1 MLWPRCLV
9 ESPARLPPRRG
20 WLGRQDRLDTRDF
33 KLMRCPFCNTDKDKV
48 IDSRSSEAGKVIR
61 RRRECIQCS
70 RRFTTYERVVDTA
83 RLTVIKRDGRR
94 VPYDRDKILTGVQ
107 KACYK
112 RPVETALL
120 DKLVDEV
127 DQEVFKTAD
136 REISSTLIGQLIAVK
151 LRKLDQVAYVRFASV
166 YHKFSD
172 VGEFVEEVR
181 NIQST
186 PEESDGQRKLFEQ

>member
-1 MLWPRCLV
+1 
-9 ESPARLPPRRG
+9 
-20 WLGRQDRLDTRDF
+20 
-33 KLMRCPFCNTDKDKV
+33 MRCPFCNADQDKV

-61 RRRECIQCS
+61 RRRQCNQCS
-70 RRFTTYERVVDTA
+70 RRFTTYERAEDTA

-94 VPYDRDKILTGVQ
+94 VPYDRDRILIGVQ

-112 RPVETALL
+112 RPIEASVL

-127 DQEVFKTAD
+127 DKEVFETAD
-136 REISSTLIGQLIAVK
+136 REIPSTYIGQRVIQK
-151 LRKLDQVAYVRFASV
+151 LREIDQVAYVRFASV

-181 NIQST
+181 NIQDVTS
-186 PEESDGQRKLFEQ
+186 ESVGQQRLFGG

>member
-1 MLWPRCLV
+1 
-9 ESPARLPPRRG
+9 
-20 WLGRQDRLDTRDF
+20 
-33 KLMRCPFCNTDKDKV
+33 MRCPFCNTDKDKV

-61 RRRECIQCS
+61 RRRQCTQCS
-70 RRFTTYERVVDTA
+70 RRFTTYERVEDTA

-94 VPYDRDKILTGVQ
+94 VPYDRDRIRSGVQ

-112 RPVETALL
+112 RPIEAAIL

-127 DQEVFKTAD
+127 DKEIFEVAD
-136 REISSTLIGQLIAVK
+136 REIASIYIGQRVVQK
-151 LRKLDQVAYVRFASV
+151 LRKIDQVAYVRFASV

-181 NIQST
+181 NVRDFASE
-186 PEESDGQRKLFEQ
+186 PPGQQRLFGG

>member
-1 MLWPRCLV
+1 
-9 ESPARLPPRRG
+9 
-20 WLGRQDRLDTRDF
+20 
-33 KLMRCPFCNTDKDKV
+33 MRCPFCNTDKDKV

-61 RRRECIQCS
+61 RRRQCIQCS
-70 RRFTTYERVVDTA
+70 RRFTTYERVEDTA

-94 VPYDRDKILTGVQ
+94 VPYDRDRIRSGVQ

-112 RPVETALL
+112 RPIEAAIL

-127 DQEVFKTAD
+127 DKEIFEVAD
-136 REISSTLIGQLIAVK
+136 REIASIHIGQRVVQK
-151 LRKLDQVAYVRFASV
+151 LRGIDQVAYVRFASV

-181 NIQST
+181 NVRDFASE
-186 PEESDGQRKLFEQ
+186 PPGQQRLFGG

>member
-1 MLWPRCLV
+1 
-9 ESPARLPPRRG
+9 
-20 WLGRQDRLDTRDF
+20 
-33 KLMRCPFCNTDKDKV
+33 MRCPFCNTDKDKV

-61 RRRECIQCS
+61 RRRECIECH

-94 VPYDRDKILTGVQ
+94 VPYDRDKILSGVQ

-136 REISSTLIGQLIAVK
+136 REISSTQIGQLIAVK

-181 NIQST
+181 SIQST
-186 PEESDGQRKLFEQ
+186 PGEADGQKKLFEQ